1 MSFFTLIFFSQ
12 AFSLV
17 CRKLWDFLTGQ
28 FGPNHQRPLM
38 LRLAVPSSQCGS
50 IIGKQGV
57 KVKEIRDLT
66 QANIQVSQDQL
77 QNSTER
83 GVEISGSGEACL
95 QATYHICTIM
105 QVQ

>member
-1 MSFFTLIFFSQ
+1 M
-12 AFSLV
+12 

-28 FGPNHQRPLM
+28 YGPNHQRPLM

-66 QANIQVSQDQL
+66 QANIQVSQDSL
-77 QNSTER
+77 PDSTER
-83 GVEISGSGEACL
+83 SVEISGSGEACL

-105 QVQ
+105 QVIIFLTGGIAKT